1 MGTPVSALSKEI
13 RALLPL
19 AAPLALAQA
28 GFATMGLVDIAI
40 VGHLNPA
47 AQGAVGVANALFF
60 FFGLM
65 GIGIMMALDPL
76 ISQAIG
82 AGQAVQARST
92 LWQGF
97 WLGLF
102 VSAVLL
108 PFMLASP
115 LLLSPLGVAPRVA
128 EGATTYLHFRAP
140 QLPMMLVFT
149 AMRAYLQ
156 GVSNPRPLFVAVAVA
171 NVVNAALCYLL
182 VFGAGPIPSM
192 GVAGAAL
199 AAVASGLV
207 QIVICVN
214 ALGPAPAGTQ
224 RALNGRIV
232 REAFRVG
239 LPIGAAMAAEV
250 GIFAFA
256 GVLAG
261 VLGEREA
268 AAHQIVLTWSS
279 LTFCFAV
286 GVGQAAAT
294 RVGWAIGA
302 RDPDA
307 AKRAGGAGL
316 VLGALLMLGF
326 AAMFLGLRGALA
338 AMGSGDE
345 GVREVARTLFLV
357 AAVYQLSDGIQAV
370 GAGILRGAADT
381 RYAFFANVFGHYAV
395 GLPIAFTL
403 GLSGNGSVL
412 GLWWGLC
419 AGLTVVAAA
428 LVFRFVAVSR
438 GASWRPSAAVLASP
452 PPS

>member
-1 MGTPVSALSKEI
+1 MGTPVSALSREI

-60 FFGLM
+60 FFGLL
-65 GIGIMMALDPL
+65 GIGIMMSLDPL

-82 AGQAVQARST
+82 AGERVQARST

-102 VSAVLL
+102 VSAALM
-108 PFMLASP
+108 PFLLASP
-115 LLLSPLGVAPRVA
+115 YLLGPLGVAPRVA
-128 EGATTYLHFRAP
+128 EGATTYLHWRAP

-156 GVSNPRPLFVAVAVA
+156 GVANPRPLFIAVFVA
-171 NVVNAALCYLL
+171 NLVNAALCWVL
-182 VFGAGPIPSM
+182 VFGAGPIPSL

-199 AAVASGLV
+199 AAVASGVV
-207 QIVICVN
+207 QLAICVS
-214 ALGPAPAGTQ
+214 ALGPAPQGTR
-224 RALNGRIV
+224 RALDGRIL

-239 LPIGAAMAAEV
+239 LPIGSAMAAEV
-250 GIFAFA
+250 GIFTFA

-268 AAHQIVLTWSS
+268 AAHQIALTWSS

-302 RDPDA
+302 RDPEA
-307 AKRAGGAGL
+307 ARRAGGAAL

-326 AAMFLGLRGALA
+326 ALGFLVLRGPLA
-338 AMGSGDE
+338 ALGSGDE
-345 GVREVARTLFLV
+345 HVRALATTLFLV
-357 AAVYQLSDGIQAV
+357 VAVYQLSDGIQAV

-381 RYAFFANVFGHYAV
+381 RYSFFANILGHYGV
-395 GLPIAFTL
+395 GLPIAIGL
-403 GLSGNGSVL
+403 GLSGPGSLL

-438 GASWRPSAAVLASP
+438 SASWRPTAAALAAP
-452 PPS
+452 PPT